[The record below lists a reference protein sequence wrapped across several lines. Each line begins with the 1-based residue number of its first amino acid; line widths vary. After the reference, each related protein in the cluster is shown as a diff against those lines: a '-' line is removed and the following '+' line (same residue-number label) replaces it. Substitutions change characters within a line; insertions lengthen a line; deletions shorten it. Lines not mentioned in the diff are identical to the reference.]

1 MSTAPTTTDSNR
13 FGANGLGKDKNSNTK
28 PQGRNTEDPKT
39 PAAAAAATVQHA
51 ENHADD
57 DDDDDDDDDAAAAR
71 AALRRQAKP
80 VFNRGPSMLD
90 FTAITSAGPTP
101 AAAGEAG
108 GPAASY
114 FDGSRLRESHLPDE
128 GEEVEVARMG
138 RQAETMERRRARR
151 QTVTEADSGEL
162 PRRDPG
168 GEAQGGGDEWVDRGQ

>member
-1 MSTAPTTTDSNR
+1 MSTATTTTDSNR

-28 PQGRNTEDPKT
+28 PQGLNTEDPKI

-57 DDDDDDDDDAAAAR
+57 DDDDAAAR

-138 RQAETMERRRARR
+138 KQAETMERRRGRR